1 MLKFAKFQKIKNN
14 NFWREHWKFFL
25 DITFFD
31 KFFGEIFKIKRVEQK
46 N

>member
-1 MLKFAKFQKIKNN
+1 MLKFEKIQKIKKN
-14 NFWREHWKFFL
+14 NFWREHWNFFL
-25 DITFFD
+25 DIMFFD